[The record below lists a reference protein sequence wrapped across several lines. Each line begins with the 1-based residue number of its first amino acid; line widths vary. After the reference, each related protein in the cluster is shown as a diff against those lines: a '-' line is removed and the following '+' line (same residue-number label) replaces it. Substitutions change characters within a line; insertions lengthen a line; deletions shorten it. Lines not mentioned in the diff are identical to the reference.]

1 MVPQYHPAGRLIVM
15 SIGLDGLAV
24 NPCSG
29 LWLHALC
36 VHLGAC
42 SEASNSSSVE
52 GGKTLPPEGLKDEEG
67 HSASSGYGSA
77 SSVADSQCA
86 LGKECECSAVSCA
99 PWSRGTPSPE

>member
-52 GGKTLPPEGLKDEEG
+52 GGKTLCLRR
-67 HSASSGYGSA
+67 GSKMKR
-77 SSVADSQCA
+77 DTLHP
-86 LGKECECSAVSCA
+86 LGMGRL
-99 PWSRGTPSPE
+99 PL